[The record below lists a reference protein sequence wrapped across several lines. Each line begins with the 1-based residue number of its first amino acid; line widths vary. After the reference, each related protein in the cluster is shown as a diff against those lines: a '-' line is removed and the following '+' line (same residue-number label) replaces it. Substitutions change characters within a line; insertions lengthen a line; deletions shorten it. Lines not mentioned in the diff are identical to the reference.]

1 MLDRKKAIR
10 DPWHLVQHQQAI
22 VLDEQG
28 RIGLGPSL
36 FACQDVPGAWGPGE
50 LGGEGITR
58 VWMRAE
64 ESPAATLRVL
74 LIEDDEGD
82 AVLVREMLTDAAT
95 PVDLVWAPS
104 LGAAERLWSAGTDCV
119 LLDLQLPDASGL
131 DGLRQLLRRGAVTV
145 IVLTG
150 LDDQRQGVAAVA
162 AGAQDY
168 LVKGQIDGRS
178 LERVIRY
185 AVQRHRAE
193 VVARELSEAQLLA
206 AENVRL
212 SRGLLPAPLITDP
225 EVGFAAQYRPGGGRM
240 LLGGDFYD
248 VVQTPDGSVWAVIG
262 DVCGHG
268 PDEAALGVCLRIAWR
283 TLVLAGHPGQQILPM
298 MQQLLI
304 HERHQLALFTTVCMV
319 RISPDRGGTLV
330 WSAGHPLPLLLDD
343 TGQWEV
349 PAGQRGLPLG
359 IDPDCVWSP
368 AQIGLCPPWELLL
381 YTDGLIEGRS
391 GGERCLW
398 EEGLLDLVHAQRA
411 LSAQDPQ
418 QLVDG
423 LVEAV
428 RQLDPDN
435 GDDVAVVMLTYP
447 SRHAER
453 DDG

>member
-1 MLDRKKAIR
+1 M
-10 DPWHLVQHQQAI
+10 
-22 VLDEQG
+22 
-28 RIGLGPSL
+28 S
-36 FACQDVPGAWGPGE
+36 
-50 LGGEGITR
+50 
-58 VWMRAE
+58 AE
-64 ESPAATLRVL
+64 ESPTAKLRVL
-74 LIEDDEGD
+74 LVEDDEGD
-82 AVLVREMLTDAAT
+82 AVLVRELLADAAT

-104 LGAAERLWSAGTDCV
+104 LGEAERLWSAGTDCV

-131 DGLRQLLRRGAVTV
+131 DGLRRLLRRGAVAV
-145 IVLTG
+145 VVLTG
-150 LDDQRQGVAAVA
+150 LDDHRQGVAAVA

-193 VVARELSEAQLLA
+193 MIARELSEAQLLA

-225 EVGFAAQYRPGGGRM
+225 TVGYGAQYRPGSGRM

-283 TLVLAGHPGQQILPM
+283 TLVLAGHPGQEILPM

-304 HERHQLALFTTVCMV
+304 HERHQPALFTTVCMV
-319 RISPDRGGTLV
+319 RIAPDRGGAMI
-330 WSAGHPLPLLLDD
+330 WSAGHPSPLLLDD
-343 TGQWEV
+343 TGQREV
-349 PAGQRGLPLG
+349 PAVQRGLPLG
-359 IDPDCVWSP
+359 IDPDCVWWP
-368 AQIGLCPPWELLL
+368 TQIRLCPRWKLLL

-398 EEGLLDLVHAQRA
+398 VEGLLDLVRTQRA

-418 QLVDG
+418 QLVDE
-423 LVEAV
+423 LVETV
-428 RQLDPDN
+428 RQLDPGND
-435 GDDVAVVMLTYP
+435 DDVAVVMLTYP
-447 SRHAER
+447 FRCPKR